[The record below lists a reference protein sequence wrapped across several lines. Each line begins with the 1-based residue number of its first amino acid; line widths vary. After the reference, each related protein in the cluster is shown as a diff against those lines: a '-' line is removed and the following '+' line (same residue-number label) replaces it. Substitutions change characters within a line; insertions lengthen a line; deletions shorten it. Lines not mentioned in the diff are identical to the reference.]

1 MTAPTPATTSPS
13 TPPAPGARARD
24 HDAATPRRSF
34 RTALPWLLPV
44 AVVVLFALVGPW
56 LAPHDPARITATP
69 YDPGAGLPLGS
80 DGDGRDVWSRFLAGG
95 RPLVLV
101 PLLATAVTT
110 LLGTATGVLAGYL
123 GGRVDAL
130 LSRLDTLLL
139 ALPPVLVLLVLMH
152 GWGYRTLTL
161 VTAVA
166 VTGVPFVS
174 RVARAAT
181 AQVVHAGYVDQAVA
195 LGDGPVA
202 VMAREILP
210 NIVRPV
216 LADAGT
222 RLAIA
227 ISLTA
232 AAGFLGFG
240 PDSPNWGAMI
250 SENMEGVTLAPWGV
264 AAPALG
270 LAVLTVSVN
279 LALDRAIARFVP

>member
-1 MTAPTPATTSPS
+1 MTAPTPTA
-13 TPPAPGARARD
+13 PPAEASAPAGTRAPDTGPGRTRAGRR
-24 HDAATPRRSF
+24 AA
-34 RTALPWLLPV
+34 LLLLLPV
-44 AVVVLFALVGPW
+44 AAVVLFALIGPW
-56 LAPHDPARITATP
+56 LAPHDPARITAAP
-69 YDPGAGLPLGS
+69 YDTGHLLLGS

-95 RPLVLV
+95 RPLVLI

-110 LLGTATGVLAGYL
+110 LLGTATGVLAGYA
-123 GGRVDAL
+123 GGRVDAVV
-130 LSRLDTLLL
+130 SRLDTLLL

-202 VMAREILP
+202 VMAREIVP

-227 ISLTA
+227 ITLTA
-232 AAGFLGFG
+232 SAGFLGFG

>member
-1 MTAPTPATTSPS
+1 MTARTPATTSPS
-13 TPPAPGARARD
+13 TPPADGARARD
-24 HDAATPRRSF
+24 HDAATPRPSP

>member
-1 MTAPTPATTSPS
+1 MTAQTPTPTTSA
-13 TPPAPGARARD
+13 PAGTRAPDTRPARTRPGRRA
-24 HDAATPRRSF
+24 
-34 RTALPWLLPV
+34 ALLLLLPV
-44 AVVVLFALVGPW
+44 AAVVLFALIGPW
-56 LAPHDPARITATP
+56 LAPHDPARITAAP
-69 YDPGAGLPLGS
+69 YDTGHHLLLGS

-95 RPLVLV
+95 RPLVLI

-110 LLGTATGVLAGYL
+110 LLGTATGVLAGYA
-123 GGRVDAL
+123 GGRVDAVV
-130 LSRLDTLLL
+130 SRLDTLLL

-202 VMAREILP
+202 VMAREIVP

-227 ISLTA
+227 ITLTA
-232 AAGFLGFG
+232 SAGFLGFG

>member
-1 MTAPTPATTSPS
+1 
-13 TPPAPGARARD
+13 
-24 HDAATPRRSF
+24 
-34 RTALPWLLPV
+34 LLLPV
-44 AVVVLFALVGPW
+44 AAVVLFALIGPW
-56 LAPHDPARITATP
+56 LAPHDPARITAAP
-69 YDPGAGLPLGS
+69 YDTGHHLLLGS

-95 RPLVLV
+95 RPLVLI

-110 LLGTATGVLAGYL
+110 LLGTATGVLAGYA
-123 GGRVDAL
+123 GGRVDAVV
-130 LSRLDTLLL
+130 SRLDTLLL

-202 VMAREILP
+202 VMAREIVP

-227 ISLTA
+227 ITLTA
-232 AAGFLGFG
+232 SAGFLGFG

>member
-1 MTAPTPATTSPS
+1 MTARTPATTSPS
-13 TPPAPGARARD
+13 TPPADGTRARD
-24 HDAATPRRSF
+24 HDAATPRPSA

>member
-1 MTAPTPATTSPS
+1 MTTA
-13 TPPAPGARARD
+13 TPPA
-24 HDAATPRRSF
+24 AATRADAPPRR
-34 RTALPWLLPV
+34 RGALLWLLPV
-44 AVVVLFALVGPW
+44 AAVVVLALAGPH
-56 LAPHDPARITATP
+56 LAPHDPALINAAP
-69 YDPGAGLPLGS
+69 YAPAAGGLPLGS
-80 DGDGRDVWSRFLAGG
+80 DTEGRDVWSRFLAGG
-95 RPLVLV
+95 RPLVLL
-101 PLLATAVTT
+101 PLLATLVTT
-110 LLGTATGVLAGYL
+110 VLGTVTGVLAGYL
-123 GGRVDAL
+123 GGRLDAL
-130 LSRLDTLLL
+130 VSRLDTLLL
-139 ALPPVLVLLVLMH
+139 ALPPVLVLLVLLH
-152 GWGYRTLTL
+152 GWGYGTLTL

-181 AQVVHAGYVDQAVA
+181 AQVAHAGYVDQAVA

-210 NIVRPV
+210 NIMRPV

-227 ISLTA
+227 ITLTA
-232 AAGFLGFG
+232 SAGFLGFG

-279 LALDRAIARFVP
+279 LALDRAITRFAP